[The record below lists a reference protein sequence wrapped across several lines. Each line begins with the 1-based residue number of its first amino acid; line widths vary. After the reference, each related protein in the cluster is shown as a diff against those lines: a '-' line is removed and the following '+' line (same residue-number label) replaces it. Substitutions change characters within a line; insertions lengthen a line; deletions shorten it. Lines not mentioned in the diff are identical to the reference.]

1 MIIAEEFSSWSKNLK
16 VKDIPEKTQFTLKFL
31 LKDICGIILS
41 ARNEDYVKS
50 LVETYKGSG
59 NLISL
64 GHSERF
70 DLFSS
75 AIIAGTAAHL
85 SLIHI

>member
-41 ARNEDYVKS
+41 ARNEDYVKR
-50 LVETYKGSG
+50 T
-59 NLISL
+59 
-64 GHSERF
+64 
-70 DLFSS
+70 
-75 AIIAGTAAHL
+75 
-85 SLIHI
+85 